1 LTRLKI
7 QLWQT
12 TQCAKIKNAHRRIT
26 VGDLV
31 ARRQNRFSLTKSLNP
46 KKTMKKIS
54 SVPFSNPIP
63 TNELFIHQ
71 TFIRKAKAKG
81 LSEQEADSKFQAL
94 LKSGEI
100 QEWKEQTENLFERT
114 VKIYFRK
121 KC

>member
-1 LTRLKI
+1 M
-7 QLWQT
+7 
-12 TQCAKIKNAHRRIT
+12 NAHRLIT
-26 VGDLV
+26 VGALV
-31 ARRQNRFSLTKSLNP
+31 ARPLTISPIKFSNP
-46 KKTMKKIS
+46 NKTMKKIS

-81 LSEQEADSKFQAL
+81 LSEQEAESKFQAF

-100 QEWKEQTENLFERT
+100 WEWEEQTENLFERT
-114 VKIYFRK
+114 VKIYFSK